1 MANKSET
8 VVFKNY
14 TRKIKLTSMIY
25 SDFKSILVSENNEKQ
40 NPDEPYKNKYWNHI
54 GCSFAYKLCPDDQF
68 SRSFKSYLGQD
79 TAHKFITNMT
89 QENKCYSRVTK
100 KHFNKNNL

>member
-1 MANKSET
+1 MLMIFFYIDGNQIIKMANKSET

-40 NPDEPYKNKYWNHI
+40 NPDEPYKNKY
-54 GCSFAYKLCPDDQF
+54 
-68 SRSFKSYLGQD
+68 
-79 TAHKFITNMT
+79 
-89 QENKCYSRVTK
+89 
-100 KHFNKNNL
+100 